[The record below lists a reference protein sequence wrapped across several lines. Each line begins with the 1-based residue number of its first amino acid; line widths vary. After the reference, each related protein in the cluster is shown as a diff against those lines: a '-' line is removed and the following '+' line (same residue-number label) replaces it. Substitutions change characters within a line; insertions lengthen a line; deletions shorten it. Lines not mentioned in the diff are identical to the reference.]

1 VLKCRF
7 ANLGAYG
14 GQANGDL
21 IVDASPAVPAYA
33 LRSDLAGVR
42 ALPLLQSTADFDKL
56 DGKLQAR
63 LSLQSTGASQ
73 RAIMSNLDGTVFAV
87 FQDGA
92 IRGVNVA
99 QMIRSLTAGTLSGWQ
114 ENNQQ
119 TTDLSQLSASF
130 RIEKGKATSTDLN
143 LVGPLVRVTG
153 SGTIDLAEKTLA
165 LRTEPKL
172 VMTTQGQGRTSDPV
186 GLGIPVVIDGPWAS
200 PRIYPDMAGV
210 LDNPDA
216 AYAKLKDM
224 GQGLFGPNGALGG
237 LGGNL
242 LGGNAAGGS
251 AAAGTG
257 GASDPL
263 GGDLGKTI
271 GNLIQQG
278 IGQGGT
284 QGRVPGQS
292 RALSVP
298 EAPAAAAPA
307 PSDPAPQP
315 APESQPMN
323 DVLRQLFNR

>member
-1 VLKCRF
+1 
-7 ANLGAYG
+7 
-14 GQANGDL
+14 
-21 IVDASPAVPAYA
+21 
-33 LRSDLAGVR
+33 
-42 ALPLLQSTADFDKL
+42 
-56 DGKLQAR
+56 
-63 LSLQSTGASQ
+63 
-73 RAIMSNLDGTVFAV
+73 MSNLGGTVFAV

-99 QMIRSLTAGTLSGWQ
+99 QMIRSLTSGTLSGWQ
-114 ENNQQ
+114 QNNEQ
-119 TTDLSQLSASF
+119 TTDLTQLSASF

-153 SGTIDLAEKTLA
+153 AGSIDLGEKTLA

-172 VMTTQGQGRTSDPV
+172 VMTTQGQGRAADPV
-186 GLGIPVVIDGPWAS
+186 GLGIPVMIDGPWAE
-200 PRIYPDMAGV
+200 PRIYPDMAGI

-224 GQGLFGPNGALGG
+224 GKGLFGPNGALNG

-242 LGGNAAGGS
+242 LGGNAGNANAPAGNAPAGNPLGQGSDQGGS
-251 AAAGTG
+251 SG

-278 IGQGGT
+278 LQSRQGN
-284 QGRVPGQS
+284 VPGQS
-292 RALSVP
+292 RALSAP
-298 EAPAAAAPA
+298 ETPAPVAPSAPAAPA
-307 PSDPAPQP
+307 IPAQSDPAPQP
-315 APESQPMN
+315 AQESQPMN